1 MGTETKKLQ
10 TIETKILLLEEK
22 ICNLEVGL
30 RNVSAKFEEFT
41 GGVTDDLF
49 IFSEKVQGCEVISEE
64 LSRKVETKEIEIQK
78 LSDLLKSSNKLL
90 KDLAIKVEA
99 LVRTFVQFR

>member
-1 MGTETKKLQ
+1 M
-10 TIETKILLLEEK
+10 
-22 ICNLEVGL
+22 
-30 RNVSAKFEEFT
+30 SAKFEEFT

-49 IFSEKVQGCEVISEE
+49 IFPEKVQGCEEVISEE
-64 LSRKVETKEIEIQK
+64 LSRKVETKEIEIQQ